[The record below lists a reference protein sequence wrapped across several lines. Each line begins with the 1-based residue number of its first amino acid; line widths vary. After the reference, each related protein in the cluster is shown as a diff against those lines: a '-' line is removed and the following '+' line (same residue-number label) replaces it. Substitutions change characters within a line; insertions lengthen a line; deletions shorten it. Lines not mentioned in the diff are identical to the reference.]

1 PGDQGSAA
9 ADQQPGQDGGNGR
22 RRHQG
27 PRPRADARRRQP
39 VQHALPAGQA
49 RPAGTRDQRRDRQDP
64 GGVMSGEGRPAITAV
79 PDASGLTVGVVAA
92 RWHAGITDRLVDR
105 AVRAC
110 EDAGA
115 TATVVRVP
123 GSLELP
129 VIAQALARRCDA
141 VVALG
146 AVIRGETAHFDY
158 VCDSVTAGLT
168 RVSLDERTPVGNGV
182 LTCDTLD

>member
-1 PGDQGSAA
+1 
-9 ADQQPGQDGGNGR
+9 
-22 RRHQG
+22 
-27 PRPRADARRRQP
+27 
-39 VQHALPAGQA
+39 
-49 RPAGTRDQRRDRQDP
+49 
-64 GGVMSGEGRPAITAV
+64 MSGEGRPAITAV

-92 RWHAGITDRLVDR
+92 RWHADITDRLVDH

-182 LTCDTLD
+182 LTCDTLDQALDRSGLPDSKEDKGYESAIAALETALLLRALA

>member
-1 PGDQGSAA
+1 
-9 ADQQPGQDGGNGR
+9 
-22 RRHQG
+22 
-27 PRPRADARRRQP
+27 
-39 VQHALPAGQA
+39 
-49 RPAGTRDQRRDRQDP
+49 
-64 GGVMSGEGRPAITAV
+64 MSGDGRPAITAV

-92 RWHAGITDRLVDR
+92 SWHADITDRLVDR

-129 VIAQALARRCDA
+129 VVAQALARRCDA

-182 LTCDTLD
+182 LTCETLDQALDRSGRPDSKEDKGYESAMAALETALLLRTLA